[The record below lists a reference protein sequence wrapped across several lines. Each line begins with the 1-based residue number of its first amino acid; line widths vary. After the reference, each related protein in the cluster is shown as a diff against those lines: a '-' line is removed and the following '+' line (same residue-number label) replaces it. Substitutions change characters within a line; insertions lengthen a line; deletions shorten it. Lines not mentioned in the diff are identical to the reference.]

1 MRNFFVST
9 LAILLGVAWTVAPAI
24 ATSHDKAEKAET
36 KSEGTKETMKEKVGA
51 AKDKVKEK
59 TESAM
64 DKVKEKTGAA
74 MAKAK
79 AKTREAKE
87 KVTETKDKVAAK
99 MDRAQVRNA
108 QQALKSEGHD
118 PGPIDG
124 VMGPRTTAA
133 VRAYQKAAGLQET
146 GQLDQATMNR
156 LGARGSASPGTS
168 SEPARGPQRP

>member
-51 AKDKVKEK
+51 A
-59 TESAM
+59 M
-64 DKVKEKTGAA
+64 DKVKEKTGSA
-74 MAKAK
+74 MDKVK

>member
-1 MRNFFVST
+1 MRNIFVST

-51 AKDKVKEK
+51 A
-59 TESAM
+59 M
-64 DKVKEKTGAA
+64 DKVKEKTGSA
-74 MAKAK
+74 MDKVK